1 MILTDGQ
8 LQDLLDKS
16 LAALPPGPDWAVVL
30 EGSIAE
36 GFGNPSSD
44 IDFLL
49 IGRDGA
55 DLPTM
60 PSLLFVDGRRVEIRT
75 RSVRQLAEQFTALE
89 AGAGRPGRLSEDLLN
104 RCQRLLGSHPLR
116 GHALV
121 DEVKALLPAGR
132 LREIAAGW
140 WTHRARQ
147 SLRHA
152 MALDCLGEGAEAAD
166 WARAGLVQAVKAWAA
181 GRGET
186 YLEPKWLSL
195 QLDRAG
201 RADVRDRYWAL
212 ESAAPAGHDADADAV
227 HGYLG
232 ECLAFAAALGVSG
245 VAWHPERLTVERAA
259 RVTTWQ
265 TGERVHVIRGRRD
278 VFALGERAG
287 AVWRSLVL
295 GTPLPAVLAGARR
308 AGAAD
313 TGATDAR
320 ASDAGAGAAD
330 TRTVNAGTADAGTA
344 DAGTAD
350 AGTADAEAADAGRLV
365 AAFLRYGL
373 VRLAWKGAGTV
384 TPALPLAAP
393 AGPVTPPPYSAPPL
407 LSVRGAAVSGPD
419 GIDLLP
425 LPAERFAAATMA
437 LVWSNVVVEN
447 AREDL
452 DGALRRGQWRVAE
465 LTSRRAVHAALRGL
479 FSSHGVNPLPADTDL
494 VRRLSLLPSLPGSVR
509 GRAEDLLGRT
519 IASAGQ
525 GERARTDLGD
535 FVALVRD
542 TAGADAFPSSFD
554 SADTWRATLELG
566 YDWLRIGTYLGAE
579 LPLEEAR
586 DLIVSNGVQPHQAA

>member
-1 MILTDGQ
+1 MILTDEQ

-49 IGRDGA
+49 IARDGA

-181 GRGET
+181 GLGET

-212 ESAAPAGHDADADAV
+212 ESAAPTGHDADAA

-232 ECLAFAAALGVSG
+232 ECLAFAAELGITG
-245 VAWHPERLTVERAA
+245 VAWRPERLTVERAA

-265 TGERVHVIRGRRD
+265 TGERVHVIRDRRE
-278 VFALGERAG
+278 VFALGARAG

-308 AGAAD
+308 
-313 TGATDAR
+313 
-320 ASDAGAGAAD
+320 
-330 TRTVNAGTADAGTA
+330 TAP
-344 DAGTAD
+344 
-350 AGTADAEAADAGRLV
+350 ADAGRLV

-393 AGPVTPPPYSAPPL
+393 AGPVTPPPYSTPPL

-419 GIDLLP
+419 GIDLVP

-479 FSSHGVNPLPADTDL
+479 LSSYGVNPLPADTDL

-509 GRAEDLLGRT
+509 GRAEDLLRRT
-519 IASAGQ
+519 IASPAQ
-525 GERARTDLGD
+525 GERVRAELED

-586 DLIVSNGVQPHQAA
+586 DLIVSNGVQPHQAV

>member
-1 MILTDGQ
+1 MILTDEQ

-89 AGAGRPGRLSEDLLN
+89 AGARRPGRLSEDLLN

-140 WTHRARQ
+140 WTHRAQQ

-201 RADVRDRYWAL
+201 RADVRDRYWTL
-212 ESAAPAGHDADADAV
+212 ESAAPAGHDADANAV

-232 ECLAFAAALGVSG
+232 ECLAFAAELGVTG
-245 VAWHPERLTVERAA
+245 VAWRPQRLTVERAA

-295 GTPLPAVLAGARR
+295 GTPLPAVLTGARR
-308 AGAAD
+308 AGAANA
-313 TGATDAR
+313 G
-320 ASDAGAGAAD
+320 ASDAGAS
-330 TRTVNAGTADAGTA
+330 DAGA
-344 DAGTAD
+344 SDAGASD
-350 AGTADAEAADAGRLV
+350 AGAADAGRLV

-479 FSSHGVNPLPADTDL
+479 LSSHGVNPLPADTDL
-494 VRRLSLLPSLPGSVR
+494 VRRLSLLPSLPSSVR
-509 GRAEDLLGRT
+509 DRAEDLLGRT
-519 IASAGQ
+519 ITSAGQ
-525 GERARTDLGD
+525 GEGVRTDLGD

>member
-1 MILTDGQ
+1 MILTDEQ

-181 GRGET
+181 GLGET

-212 ESAAPAGHDADADAV
+212 ESAAPAGQDADAV

-232 ECLAFAAALGVSG
+232 ECLAFAAELGITG
-245 VAWHPERLTVERAA
+245 VTWRPERLTVERAA

-265 TGERVHVIRGRRD
+265 TGERVHVIRNRRD
-278 VFALGERAG
+278 VFALGGRAG

-308 AGAAD
+308 AG
-313 TGATDAR
+313 
-320 ASDAGAGAAD
+320 
-330 TRTVNAGTADAGTA
+330 
-344 DAGTAD
+344 
-350 AGTADAEAADAGRLV
+350 AADAGRLV

-393 AGPVTPPPYSAPPL
+393 AGPVTPPPHSVPPL

-419 GIDLLP
+419 GIDLVP
-425 LPAERFAAATMA
+425 LPAARFAAATMA

-479 FSSHGVNPLPADTDL
+479 LSSYGVNPLPADTDL

-509 GRAEDLLGRT
+509 GRAEDLLCRT
-519 IASAGQ
+519 IASPGQ
-525 GERARTDLGD
+525 GERVRTDLED

-586 DLIVSNGVQPHQAA
+586 DLIVSNGVQPHQAV

>member
-75 RSVRQLAEQFTALE
+75 RSVRQLAEQFTSLE

-140 WTHRARQ
+140 WTHRAQQ

-212 ESAAPAGHDADADAV
+212 ESAAPAGHDADAV

-232 ECLAFAAALGVSG
+232 ECLAFAAELGVTG

-313 TGATDAR
+313 TGTADSRATDAG
-320 ASDAGAGAAD
+320 ASDAGAAN
-330 TRTVNAGTADAGTA
+330 TGT
-344 DAGTAD
+344 
-350 AGTADAEAADAGRLV
+350 ADAGRLV

-393 AGPVTPPPYSAPPL
+393 AGPVTPPPYSTPPL

-479 FSSHGVNPLPADTDL
+479 LSSHGVNPLPADTDL